1 MRKMLVFTL
10 FVIVLAACG
19 QSGQGPTAAGG
30 PTAVPIAPG
39 QPSPAAATPVEGTTR
54 PAPTS
59 GAPEPTASAGSPA
72 TSGPAAPSSEP
83 QQPTGQP
90 RPGGGTS
97 VAPPAGLVDA
107 AQRQLAQHLKLPA
120 EQVVL
125 QSANKQEWPD
135 GALGC
140 PQPGMAYPQVLTEGF
155 RLIFTNPAQT
165 ASYDVHTAM
174 GPAQMVLCQDG
185 KAADLSVA
193 ENSAAAAPPPG
204 ETAPVDPAATP
215 AVDAAKAA
223 LAQEIGVKPEQIA
236 VVSVEPVEWGDSS
249 MGCPQPG
256 RVYLQ
261 VITPGYRVVLEAQGQ
276 RYEYH
281 TDSGKNAARCKA

>member
-1 MRKMLVFTL
+1 MRKMLALIL
-10 FVIVLAACG
+10 FAVALAACG
-19 QSGQGPTAAGG
+19 QSGQGPTAAGSA
-30 PTAVPIAPG
+30 TAAPAAPD
-39 QPSPAAATPVEGTTR
+39 QPSAAATTP
-54 PAPTS
+54 PAATS
-59 GAPEPTASAGSPA
+59 GAPEPTAPATGSPA
-72 TSGPAAPSSEP
+72 TSGPSAPSSVP
-83 QQPTGQP
+83 RQPTSQP
-90 RPGGGTS
+90 QPGGGLS
-97 VAPPAGLVDA
+97 VAPPAGLVEA
-107 AQRQLAQHLKLPA
+107 AQRQLARYLKLAP